1 MGLTSGL
8 LDVVVELFERG
19 IIFIDAFL
27 NMVVGGESGS
37 PRYIQPAKE
46 PILVLSWP
54 CSTDYSR
61 GSGPLKVAWGRVPIP
76 VGIF

>member
-8 LDVVVELFERG
+8 LLDVVIELFESG

-37 PRYIQPAKE
+37 PQ
-46 PILVLSWP
+46 
-54 CSTDYSR
+54 
-61 GSGPLKVAWGRVPIP
+61 
-76 VGIF
+76 